1 MDRIVNKRA
10 ESIRRR
16 QWFVWM
22 DGAAAVTMH
31 SLRLSAPS
39 FRIDRA
45 ENTGGEAMIRLEFD
59 GIDSG
64 VSVQR
69 RLN

>member
-1 MDRIVNKRA
+1 
-10 ESIRRR
+10 
-16 QWFVWM
+16 M

-45 ENTGGEAMIRLEFD
+45 ENSGGEAMIRLEFD